1 MAMLELELGVAF
13 TGASACDRRADDRTL
28 RSVSMPRAWSRA
40 RELSRSGVRRVGPR
54 LRVSLRSTAMHTIRL
69 SSAEGVTALRR
80 RRLRLEVVRGPDK
93 KKRVD
98 LDRDRMVVGT
108 HEQCDLVLTDPT
120 VSRQHLEIELVPQG
134 YAIRDLDSLNGL
146 YLDDVRVREIVVTKG
161 LQLSLGET
169 RIKLAP
175 LDDTV
180 DLPLPRETRCGPL
193 LGRSPAM
200 RRVLELVR
208 EVGPTD
214 ATVLL
219 TGESGTG
226 KEVAARAVHEHS
238 RRAGGPFVV
247 VDCAAL
253 PPTLLES
260 ELYGHERGAFTG
272 ADQPRVGAFE
282 AAAGGTLFLDEIGEL
297 PLELQARLLAV
308 IERRRVQPL
317 GSTKVR
323 EVDVRLVAATN
334 RDLRREVNRE
344 TFRADLYFR
353 LAVVGIHMPPLRERP
368 EDVPLYVESFLADQS
383 AAGLAL
389 TIDPATVQ
397 QLARRPWPGNVRE
410 LRSVLE
416 RAAALGEADP
426 APALAPGHTAPAR
439 LPHQQVVALP
449 PVVAPDPDDPT
460 APTLEVAVDPSIPLE
475 TGKALL
481 VGQFEQAYVEA
492 LMQAHD
498 GNVTRAARAAGIDRV
513 YLLRLLDR
521 ATRPPR

>member
-1 MAMLELELGVAF
+1 
-13 TGASACDRRADDRTL
+13 
-28 RSVSMPRAWSRA
+28 
-40 RELSRSGVRRVGPR
+40 
-54 LRVSLRSTAMHTIRL
+54 MHTIQL
-69 SSAEGVTALRR
+69 TSGEGVTALRR

-98 LDRDRMVVGT
+98 LDLDRVVVGT

-120 VSRQHLEIELVPQG
+120 VSRQHLEIELVAQG
-134 YAIRDLDSLNGL
+134 YAIRDLDSLNGA
-146 YLDDVRVREIVVTKG
+146 YLDDVRIREVVVTKG
-161 LQLSLGET
+161 LTLTLGET
-169 RIKLAP
+169 RIKVTP

-200 RRVLELVR
+200 RRVFELVR
-208 EVGPTD
+208 KVGPTD

-226 KEVAARAVHEHS
+226 KEVAARAIHEHS

-253 PPTLLES
+253 PPTLIES

-272 ADQPRVGAFE
+272 ADRSRVGAFE

-297 PLELQARLLAV
+297 PLDLQTRLLGV
-308 IERRRVQPL
+308 IERRQVQPL

-323 EVDVRLVAATN
+323 KIDVRLVAATN

-368 EDVPLYVESFLADQS
+368 EDIPLYVEGFLADQS
-383 AAGLAL
+383 AAGYAF

-397 QLARRPWPGNVRE
+397 QLCRRPWPGNVRE
-410 LRSVLE
+410 LRNVLE
-416 RAAALGEADP
+416 RAAALGEVEGPP
-426 APALAPGHTAPAR
+426 AYVPGHTAPGRAAHEQ
-439 LPHQQVVALP
+439 LAALP
-449 PVVAPDPDDPT
+449 PVVAPDPD
-460 APTLEVAVDPSIPLE
+460 APGPATLTVAVDPSIPFK

-481 VGQFEQAYVEA
+481 VGQYEQAYVEA

-498 GNVTRAARAAGIDRV
+498 GNITRAARTAEIDRV
-513 YLLRLLDR
+513 YLLRLLDKFDMR
-521 ATRPPR
+521 STKQRR

>member
-1 MAMLELELGVAF
+1 
-13 TGASACDRRADDRTL
+13 
-28 RSVSMPRAWSRA
+28 
-40 RELSRSGVRRVGPR
+40 
-54 LRVSLRSTAMHTIRL
+54 MHTLQL
-69 SSAEGVTALRR
+69 SSGEGVTALRR

-98 LDRDRMVVGT
+98 LDRDRMVIGT

-120 VSRQHLEIELVPQG
+120 VSRQHFEIELVPQG

-146 YLDDVRVREIVVTKG
+146 YVDDLRVREIVVTKG
-161 LQLSLGET
+161 LQLALGET

-200 RRVLELVR
+200 RRVFELVR
-208 EVGPTD
+208 KVGPTE

-238 RRAGGPFVV
+238 RREHGPFVV

-253 PPTLLES
+253 PPTLIES

-272 ADQPRVGAFE
+272 ADRARVGAFE
-282 AAAGGTLFLDEIGEL
+282 SAAGGTLFLDEIGEL
-297 PLELQARLLAV
+297 PLDLQTRLLGV
-308 IERRRVQPL
+308 IERRQVQPL

-323 EVDVRLVAATN
+323 KIDVRLVAATN

-353 LAVVGIHMPPLRERP
+353 LAVVDIHMPPLRDRP
-368 EDVPLYVESFLADQS
+368 EDVPLYVESFLADQA
-383 AAGLAL
+383 AAGFAF
-389 TIDPATVQ
+389 TIDPGTVQ
-397 QLARRPWPGNVRE
+397 QLCRRPWPGNVRE
-410 LRSVLE
+410 LRNALE
-416 RAAALGEADP
+416 RAAALGEVDP
-426 APALAPGHTAPAR
+426 SPPPVPGHTAPAH
-439 LPHQQVVALP
+439 LAHEVVSLP
-449 PVVAPDPDDPT
+449 PVVAPDPNQPK
-460 APTLEVAVDPSIPLE
+460 LEVAIDPAVPFK

-481 VGQFEQAYVEA
+481 VGQYEQAYIEA

-498 GNVTRAARAAGIDRV
+498 GNITRAARAAEIDRV
-513 YLLRLLDR
+513 YLLRLLDKFDLR
-521 ATRPPR
+521 ATKQKR

>member
-1 MAMLELELGVAF
+1 
-13 TGASACDRRADDRTL
+13 
-28 RSVSMPRAWSRA
+28 
-40 RELSRSGVRRVGPR
+40 
-54 LRVSLRSTAMHTIRL
+54 MHTLQI
-69 SSAEGVTALRR
+69 SSGEGVTALRR

-98 LDRDRMVVGT
+98 LDRDRVVVGT

-120 VSRQHLEIELVPQG
+120 VSRQHFEIELVPQG

-146 YLDDVRVREIVVTKG
+146 YVDDLRVREIVVTKG
-161 LQLSLGET
+161 LQLALGET

-200 RRVLELVR
+200 RRVFELVR
-208 EVGPTD
+208 KVAPTE

-226 KEVAARAVHEHS
+226 KEVAARAVHELS
-238 RRAGGPFVV
+238 RRAEGPFVV

-253 PPTLLES
+253 PPTLIES

-272 ADQPRVGAFE
+272 ADRARVGAFE

-297 PLELQARLLAV
+297 PLDLQTRLLGV
-308 IERRRVQPL
+308 IERRQVQPL

-323 EVDVRLVAATN
+323 KVDVRLVAATN

-368 EDVPLYVESFLADQS
+368 EDIPLYVEGFLADQA
-383 AAGLAL
+383 AAGFAF
-389 TIDPATVQ
+389 TIDPGTIQ

-410 LRSVLE
+410 LRNVLE
-416 RAAALGEADP
+416 RAAALGEVEP
-426 APALAPGHTAPAR
+426 PPVPSEGHHTAPAR
-439 LPHQQVVALP
+439 LAHDHVVALP
-449 PVVAPDPDDPT
+449 PVVAPDPNLPR
-460 APTLEVAVDPSIPLE
+460 LELAVDPAVPFK

-481 VGQFEQAYVEA
+481 VGQYEQAYVEA
-492 LMQAHD
+492 LMQAHE
-498 GNVTRAARAAGIDRV
+498 GNITRAARAAEIDRV
-513 YLLRLLDR
+513 YLLRLLDKLGMRPTR
-521 ATRPPR
+521 APR